1 MTDVLTIAE
10 RFMEALNA
18 RDFQTIAAFL
28 DEDVALDTLTG
39 QRAIGSHPFRL
50 AIMSYFRHFDEQFT
64 DMVPMRDA
72 LGQRVAVDTTAHGQY
87 REDMPGFPAATGQV
101 YAVPSVFVFEF
112 DGPSV
117 TRLTHY
123 RNIRIFE
130 QQLLR

>member
-18 RDFQTIAAFL
+18 RDFETIAGLL
-28 DEDVALDTLTG
+28 DEDAALDTLTG
-39 QRAIGSHPFRL
+39 HRAIGSHPLRL

-72 LGQRVAVDTTAHGQY
+72 LGQRVAVDVTAHGQY

-101 YAVPSVFVFEF
+101 YAIPSVFVFEF